1 MKIPYTKN
9 TTFTTFDKTISITTL
24 HQRPDRTRILEEKI
38 DGFQIPRGSGL
49 SYVPASF
56 GHDVLVR
63 DLSFFNR
70 ILEFDTR
77 QKTIVVEPGITLK
90 ELLGFVS
97 KEKLYFPVL
106 PGYPD
111 ISVGGCVAANA
122 HGKNPL
128 KYGSFKEHVIWL
140 ELFHPKRGSRIIEP
154 NSELF
159 DATCG
164 GLGLTGIITKV
175 KLQLRDLPSDR
186 ITFETRKTDSIM
198 DSVEIFEKNSNAE
211 ILYAWHNCSTS
222 SKSFGKGFVK
232 VGLFS
237 KGFLGEALPIPKNS
251 TVKKTQLPAS
261 FWGKYTILLFNF
273 MHRHMELNNKKSEKN
288 IFNGFFPFTG
298 IEQWFF
304 ILFGRKG
311 FRECMILVPE
321 NNVRDFTDDL
331 IDLLEK
337 EKPDLCSLALKP
349 FRGNKK
355 FLQYCENGLSIAL
368 DFKNSPSTSQFI
380 PKIDELVMSYGAIPY
395 IIKDS
400 RLPKNVVEKCYPQY
414 NEFRNILK
422 KIDPDRIFKSCI
434 SQRLGL

>member
-1 MKIPYTKN
+1 MKIPYTKS
-9 TTFTTFDKTISITTL
+9 TTFTTFDKTVSITTL
-24 HQRPDRTRILEEKI
+24 HQRPDRTRILEENI

-63 DLSFFNR
+63 DLSLFNR
-70 ILEFDTR
+70 ILEFDIR
-77 QKTIVVEPGITLK
+77 QKTIVVEPGITLN

-128 KYGSFKEHVIWL
+128 KYGSFKEYVIWL
-140 ELFHPKRGSRIIEP
+140 ELFHPKSGSRTIEP

-159 DATCG
+159 EATCG

-175 KLQLRDLPSDR
+175 KLQLHDLPSDR
-186 ITFETRKTDSIM
+186 ITFETRRADSLI
-198 DSVEIFEKNSNAE
+198 DSVEMFEKNSNAE

-222 SKSFGKGFVK
+222 SKNFGKGFVK
-232 VGLFS
+232 IGLFS
-237 KGFLGEALPIPKNS
+237 KGFLEENLRIPKKI
-251 TVKKTQLPAS
+251 TIKKTQLPTS
-261 FWGKYTILLFNF
+261 FWGKHTILLFNF
-273 MHRHMELNNKKSEKN
+273 IHRHMELNNKKTEKN

-304 ILFGRKG
+304 ILFGKRG
-311 FRECMILVPE
+311 FRECMILVPK
-321 NNVRDFTDDL
+321 NNVRDFIGEL
-331 IDLLEK
+331 INLLEK

-368 DFKNSPSTSQFI
+368 DFKNSPSTSKFI
-380 PKIDELVMSYGAIPY
+380 PKVDELVISYGAIPY

-400 RLPKNVVEKCYPQY
+400 RLPKSVVEKCYPQY
-414 NEFRNILK
+414 NEFCNILK
-422 KIDPDRIFKSCI
+422 KNDPDGIFKSHI
-434 SQRLGL
+434 SQQLGL